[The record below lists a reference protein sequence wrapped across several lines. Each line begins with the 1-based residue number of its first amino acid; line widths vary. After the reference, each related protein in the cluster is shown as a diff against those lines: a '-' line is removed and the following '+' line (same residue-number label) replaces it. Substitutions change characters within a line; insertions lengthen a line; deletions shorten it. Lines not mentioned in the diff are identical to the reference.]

1 LLSVFSPIFDQGN
14 VAGRLP
20 LGLVVAFC
28 GGIENKRIGTH
39 RPQRYLMTGVEKNI
53 ADLKCLVLIM
63 NKKLVFSIVIG
74 VIVCLSVGFLA
85 GQATQTSV
93 NTWYASLE
101 KPFFNPPNWI
111 FAPVWTLLYLLM
123 GVAVGRVWNYGIH
136 HRWVK
141 RAVYLFGFQLLING
155 LWSLVFFG
163 LRNPIGALVVI
174 VVLLFLIFR
183 TIQQFRTVD
192 LLATRLLYPYLIW
205 VSFATFLNAAIVFLN
220 FL

>member
-1 LLSVFSPIFDQGN
+1 
-14 VAGRLP
+14 
-20 LGLVVAFC
+20 
-28 GGIENKRIGTH
+28 
-39 RPQRYLMTGVEKNI
+39 MTGVEKNI

-63 NKKLVFSIVIG
+63 NKKLVFSIVVG
-74 VIVCLSVGFLA
+74 VMVCLSVGFLA

-123 GVAVGRVWNYGIH
+123 GVAVARVWNYGIH

-163 LRNPIGALVVI
+163 LRNPIGALIVI

-192 LLATRLLYPYLIW
+192 VLATRLLYPYLIW
-205 VSFATFLNAAIVFLN
+205 VSFATFLNAGIVFLN